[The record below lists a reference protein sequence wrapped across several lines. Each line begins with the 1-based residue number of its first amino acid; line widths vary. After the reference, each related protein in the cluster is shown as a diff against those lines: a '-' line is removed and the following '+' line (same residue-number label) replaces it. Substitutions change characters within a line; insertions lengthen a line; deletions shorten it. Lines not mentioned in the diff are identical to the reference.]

1 MKFILFFSLVSIVS
15 ISGFVLAE
23 EEITSSDFYH
33 HYLHSSQASQAVD
46 KKVEL
51 KPIKASELP
60 SDVLKSFAKSPF
72 GKYTISQAYLIPTEK
87 ASNWISQ
94 IMKHYSPIQVS
105 EETYVLALNG
115 KKFQTQLRFSKS
127 GKLIKIITT

>member
-1 MKFILFFSLVSIVS
+1 MKFILFFSLVSIVT

-23 EEITSSDFYH
+23 EEITSSDFYQN
-33 HYLHSSQASQAVD
+33 YLNSSPSVD
-46 KKVEL
+46 EEVEL

-72 GKYTISQAYLIPTEK
+72 GTHTISQAYLIPTEK
-87 ASNWISQ
+87 ASNWISH
-94 IMKHYSPIQVS
+94 IMKHYSPIQIS
-105 EETYVLALNG
+105 EETYVLALGG